1 MKISKKLSNIV
12 NYQILSKYYQENKK
26 RLQEKACERHQNLS
40 KEEKK
45 MWQYGCERYK
55 NPLEDKKINWLSIE
69 KNIIK

>member
-45 MWQYGCERYK
+45 
-55 NPLEDKKINWLSIE
+55 NVKIWL
-69 KNIIK
+69 

>member
-45 MWQYGCERYK
+45 NVKIWLWTLQKPLRRQK
-55 NPLEDKKINWLSIE
+55 N
-69 KNIIK
+69 